1 MDLQWPMKSGESSPI
16 LYFHF
21 LAGNSYMKFNQSTKA
36 KNIFTGPQKMN
47 SNLLPLNAL
56 STVWKMCKGNGT
68 AFSIS
73 NPSKCCQNKR
83 ISTKSPREIYL
94 SVWYDND

>member
-1 MDLQWPMKSGESSPI
+1 MKV
-16 LYFHF
+16 
-21 LAGNSYMKFNQSTKA
+21 KFNQSTKA

-47 SNLLPLNAL
+47 SNLLPLNAF

-83 ISTKSPREIYL
+83 IPTKSPREIYL
-94 SVWYDND
+94 SVWYGND